1 MVHGTGLWMLKWS
14 DAATARGWFVRGQTV
29 ANVVAN
35 DVHRLTEAMSKAQ
48 MCRLLHCVERSTAK
62 VIECDE
68 RINNVEGF

>member
-1 MVHGTGLWMLKWS
+1 MLKWS
-14 DAATARGWFVRGQTV
+14 DAAAARGWFVRGQTV

-48 MCRLLHCVERSTAK
+48 MRRLLRCVERSTTK

-68 RINNVEGF
+68 RINNVEAF